1 MEDRQFRPSEKE
13 AEFRFYVL
21 NMNVL
26 DRRKF
31 TEAVV
36 NGYKPVTNEPQLME
50 PDDDT
55 DEDDDDTA
63 DEE

>member
-13 AEFRFYVL
+13 AMFSFYIL

-26 DRRKF
+26 NRRKF
-31 TEAVV
+31 TGVVV
-36 NGYKPVTNEPQLME
+36 NGQKPMTNEAQLME

-55 DEDDDDTA
+55 DDDDA
-63 DEE
+63 DEV

>member
-13 AEFRFYVL
+13 AEFRLYIL

-26 DRRKF
+26 NRHKF
-31 TEAVV
+31 TDAVV
-36 NGYKPVTNEPQLME
+36 NGQKLMTNEPQLME

-55 DEDDDDTA
+55 DE
-63 DEE
+63 E